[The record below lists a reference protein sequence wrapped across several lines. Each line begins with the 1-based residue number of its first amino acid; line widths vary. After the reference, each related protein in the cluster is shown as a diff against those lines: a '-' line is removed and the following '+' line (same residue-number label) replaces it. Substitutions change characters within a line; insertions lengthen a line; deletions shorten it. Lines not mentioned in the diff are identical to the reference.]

1 MYSTI
6 VVFFVSAGF
15 TDLLSQVCVN
25 PAANSAYSELTGA
38 FLFDANHPEN
48 GGGNHG
54 IQILMMFD
62 DV

>member
-1 MYSTI
+1 
-6 VVFFVSAGF
+6 VFAGF

-38 FLFDANHPEN
+38 IFLTSPSRN
-48 GGGNHG
+48 GGGNNG
-54 IQILMMFD
+54 IQSLMMFD